1 MKVLCASFLLLFLSY
16 TTAVFAQQVYRGDLS
31 QLTATEQR
39 WVDSVYAAMSE
50 DERLGQLFM
59 IRAHS
64 DLGADHVASVK
75 QQIRDYHVGGV
86 CFFQG
91 TPEKQLELTNQYQAL
106 STLPLMVSMDAEWGL
121 GMRLPDQTIS
131 YPKQLALG
139 AIRNNQL
146 IYDMGTE
153 IARQLRRMGV
163 NVSFSPVLDVNNN
176 PDNPVI
182 ATRSFGEDRYNV
194 TAKGYMYM
202 KGLQDH
208 GVLASAKH
216 FPGHG
221 DTDVDSH
228 LDLPVISHPRQRLDS
243 IELYPFRALIR
254 YGIGSMMAAHLQIPA
269 LDDRPNRPSSL
280 SSPIVTELLRKDLN
294 FTGLIFTDGLEM
306 KGVTKHYGEGE
317 VEAEAI
323 AAGSD
328 ILLLPEDIGASF
340 AAIKRYLA
348 EGKITQR
355 GLEEKVRRVLLSKYR
370 LGLTEPT
377 FPSVANL
384 SADLNTPRAK
394 ELKQTLFEAAMT
406 LVRDEEQLVPVQ
418 TPADGKLVALQ
429 IGAAKTTPF
438 TERLDDYGQLT
449 HLIASRTPTAN
460 EQQQLLERIKKN
472 DVVIASLYSDG
483 SRFIEK
489 VPLSGE
495 VLALLRKIDERAQ
508 LVLTVFGNPYSLRQL
523 DEFGT
528 VLEAYTRDEVAQD
541 AAAQALF
548 GANRINGRLPV
559 SASAKTPYNAGLETT
574 ANFRMGYGNPE
585 SVGMDG
591 KLLAARIDDLAA
603 DVLQSKA
610 APGMVVLV
618 AREGKIVFEKAYG
631 RHTYSPRSRATS
643 VNDVFDLAS
652 VTKVAATTLCVM
664 KLVDEGKV
672 DLDKPL
678 GHYLPEL
685 AGSNKSPLIIR
696 DVLAHRAGLHS
707 WVPFYRYTLGPGRDP
722 QPSSQYYRTNQT
734 GNFVVPVTDKLFMNK
749 VYVDSVWQRIYDS
762 PLPNVG
768 RYRYSDLGF
777 YLLAKLVDRVSGYTV
792 DEYAARNF
800 YYPMGLESL
809 RYNPLRSISRD
820 RIPPT
825 EIDNYFRRATIQGYV
840 HDMGAGMM
848 GGVSGHA
855 GLFGSAHDVAALFQ
869 MLLQEGSYGG
879 RQYLRPETVRLFTT
893 RYPGELRRGLGFDM
907 KNLDEDK
914 RCNLADDA
922 SPRTFGHLGFT
933 GTAVWA
939 DPDDKLV
946 YVFLSNRTYPS
957 MENNKLGRM
966 NTRVKAMAAAYE
978 AMEAT
983 GPAPTRSIP
992 VTGSA
997 ATARLGQRP

>member
-1 MKVLCASFLLLFLSY
+1 MKVFCTVLLFCVLQFAPSL
-16 TTAVFAQQVYRGDLS
+16 FAQQVYRGDLS
-31 QLTATEQR
+31 QLTTTEQR
-39 WVDSVYAAMSE
+39 WVDSVYTSMSE

-64 DLGADHVASVK
+64 DLGADHEASVER
-75 QQIRDYHVGGV
+75 QIKEYHVGGL

-91 TPEKQLELTNQYQAL
+91 TPEKQLQLTNRYQGM
-106 STLPLMVSMDAEWGL
+106 SELPMMVSMDAEWGL

-146 IYDMGTE
+146 IYDMGAE
-153 IARQLRRMGV
+153 IARQMRRLGV

-176 PDNPVI
+176 PNNPVI

-202 KGLQDH
+202 KGLQDN
-208 GVLASAKH
+208 GILASAKH

-228 LDLPVISHPRQRLDS
+228 LDLPVINHSRARLDS

-269 LDDRPNRPSSL
+269 LDPRPNRPSSL
-280 SSPIVTELLRKDLN
+280 SKPIVTDLLRKELG

-306 KGVTKHYGEGE
+306 KGVTKHYGDGE

-340 AAIKRYLA
+340 KAVKRYLA
-348 EGKITQR
+348 EGKITQA

-370 LGLTEPT
+370 LGLDKAS
-377 FPSVANL
+377 FPAEANL
-384 SADLNTPRAK
+384 RADLNNARAVA
-394 ELKQTLFEAAMT
+394 LKQELFEAAMT
-406 LVRDEEQLVPVQ
+406 LVRDKQQLVPVQ
-418 TPADGKLVALQ
+418 TPADGKLVSLQ

-438 TERLDDYGQLT
+438 AERLDDYGQLT
-449 HLIASRTPTAN
+449 HLIAGSTPTAT
-460 EQQQLLERIKKN
+460 ERKQLLERIKPN
-472 DVVIASLYSDG
+472 DVVLASLYSDG

-489 VPLSGE
+489 VPMSSDLLG
-495 VLALLRKIDERAQ
+495 LLREVDAKAK
-508 LVLTVFGNPYSLRQL
+508 LVLTVFGNPYSLAAL

-548 GANRINGRLPV
+548 GANRITGRLPV
-559 SASAKTPYNAGLETT
+559 TASKKSAYNAGLETT
-574 ANFRMGYGNPE
+574 ANYRMGYGNPE
-585 SVGMDG
+585 SVGIDG
-591 KLLAARIDDLAA
+591 ERLTSRIDALARDA
-603 DVLQSKA
+603 MAKKA
-610 APGMVVLV
+610 TPGMVVLV
-618 AREGKIVFEKAYG
+618 ARSGKIVFEKAYG
-631 RHTYSPRSRATS
+631 RHTYSPRSRAVS
-643 VNDVFDLAS
+643 VNDVYDLAS

-664 KLVDEGKV
+664 KLVDEGKI

-678 GHYLPEL
+678 GHYLSEL
-685 AGSNKSPLIIR
+685 TGSNKEPLIIR

-707 WVPFYRYTLGPGRDP
+707 WIPFYRYTLGPGKHP
-722 QPSSQYYRTNQT
+722 KPSSQYYRTVQT
-734 GNFVVPVTDKLFMNK
+734 GNFVVPVTDELFMNK

-762 PLPNVG
+762 PLPNIG

-777 YLLAKLVDRVSGYTV
+777 YLLAKLVDRVSGLTV
-792 DEYAARNF
+792 DEFAARNF

-809 RYNPLRSISRD
+809 RYNPLRSIARD

-825 EIDNYFRRATIQGYV
+825 EIDNYFRMAAVQGHV

-855 GLFGSAHDVAALFQ
+855 GLFGSAHDLAALFQ

-879 RQYLRPETVRLFTT
+879 KQYLSPATVKLFTT

-907 KNLDEDK
+907 KNLDEN
-914 RCNLADDA
+914 RSPNIAQDA
-922 SPRTFGHLGFT
+922 SARTFGHLGFT

-939 DPDDKLV
+939 DPEEELV
-946 YVFLSNRTYPS
+946 YVFLSNRTFPS

-966 NTRVKAMAAAYE
+966 NTRLKGQAAAYD
-978 AMEAT
+978 ALA
-983 GPAPTRSIP
+983 APTVRKP
-992 VTGSA
+992 GSA
-997 ATARLGQRP
+997 IGQNDATARLGKRP

>member
-1 MKVLCASFLLLFLSY
+1 MKVFCTALLSLSLQF
-16 TTAVFAQQVYRGDLS
+16 TVTLFAQQVYRGDLS
-31 QLTATEQR
+31 QRSATEQR
-39 WVDSVYAAMSE
+39 WVDSVYNAMSE

-64 DLGADHVASVK
+64 DLGADHEASVEG
-75 QQIRDYHVGGV
+75 QIKDYHVGGL

-91 TPEKQLELTNQYQAL
+91 TPEKQLELTNRYQAQ
-106 STLPLMVSMDAEWGL
+106 SKLPLLVSMDAEWGL

-146 IYDMGTE
+146 IYDMGAE
-153 IARQLRRMGV
+153 IARQMHRLGV

-176 PDNPVI
+176 PNNPVI

-202 KGLQDH
+202 KGLQDN

-228 LDLPVISHPRQRLDS
+228 LDLPVINHNRARLDS

-269 LDDRPNRPSSL
+269 LDPRPNRPSSL
-280 SSPIVTELLRKDLN
+280 SKPIVTDLLRKDLG

-306 KGVTKHYGEGE
+306 KGVTKHYGDGE

-340 AAIKRYLA
+340 RAIKQYLA
-348 EGKITQR
+348 DGKITQA
-355 GLEEKVRRVLLSKYR
+355 GLEEKVRRILLAKYR
-370 LGLTEPT
+370 LGLMQPT
-377 FPSVANL
+377 FPAL
-384 SADLNTPRAK
+384 AGLRADLNNARAK
-394 ELKQTLFEAAMT
+394 SLKQELFEAAMT
-406 LVRDEEQLVPVQ
+406 LVRDDAKLIPVQ
-418 TPADGKLVALQ
+418 TPAEGKLVSLQ
-429 IGAAKTTPF
+429 IGASTTTPF
-438 TERLDDYGQLT
+438 TQRLDDYGQVT
-449 HLIASRTPTAN
+449 NLIAGNAPTAT
-460 EQQQLLERIKKN
+460 ERKQLLERIKQN

-489 VPLSGE
+489 VPLSQE
-495 VLALLRKIDERAQ
+495 VLGLLREVDARAN
-508 LVLTVFGNPYSLRQL
+508 LVLTVFGNPYSLKAL

-548 GANRINGRLPV
+548 GANRITGRLPV
-559 SASAKTPYNAGLETT
+559 TASAKSPYNAGLETT
-574 ANFRMGYGNPE
+574 ANFRMGYGSPE
-585 SVGMDG
+585 SVDMDG
-591 KLLAARIDDLAA
+591 ERLTARIDAIAA
-603 DVLQSKA
+603 DAMRQKA
-610 APGMVVLV
+610 TPGMVVLV

-631 RHTYSPRSRATS
+631 HHTYSPRSRPVN
-643 VNDVFDLAS
+643 VNDVYDLAS
-652 VTKVAATTLCVM
+652 VTKVAATTLCIM
-664 KLVDEGKV
+664 KLVDEGKI
-672 DLDKPL
+672 DINKPL
-678 GHYLPEL
+678 GHYLSEL

-696 DVLAHRAGLHS
+696 DVLAHRSGLHS
-707 WVPFYRYTLGPGRDP
+707 WIPFYRYTMGANRK
-722 QPSSQYYRTNQT
+722 PSSQFYRTTQT

-749 VYVDSVWQRIYDS
+749 AYIDSVWQKIYDS

-777 YLLAKLVDRVSGYTV
+777 YLLAKLVDRVSGLTV

-825 EIDNYFRRATIQGYV
+825 EIDNYFRMAAVQGYV

-869 MLLQEGSYGG
+869 MLLQKGSYGG
-879 RQYLRPETVRLFTT
+879 RQYLSPATVKLFTT
-893 RYPGELRRGLGFDM
+893 RYSGELRRGLGFDM
-907 KNLDEDK
+907 KNLDEN
-914 RCNLADDA
+914 RSCNVAEDA
-922 SPRTFGHLGFT
+922 SASTFGHLGFT

-939 DPDDKLV
+939 DPAEQLV

-957 MENNKLGRM
+957 MENTKLAKMG
-966 NTRVKAMAAAYE
+966 TRVKVQAAAYE
-978 AMEAT
+978 ALIPAQQRST
-983 GPAPTRSIP
+983 PAPTASRSD
-992 VTGSA
+992 
-997 ATARLGQRP
+997 ATARLGKRP